1 MTGTHTFILSNIKTE
16 QYDRLM
22 RAVGLS
28 GKVFVPLLS
37 SFACCAGIMTTS
49 AIENPRDRIATIMI
63 APFMSCSA
71 RLPVYTLMIA
81 AFFRATGLRDRN
93 NFFRG
98 RDVER
103 ANSRRLESLNQLV
116 ALSLMVLLC
125 SLVSACQRW
134 RSFGAKPT
142 PGVDPSS

>member
-1 MTGTHTFILSNIKTE
+1 
-16 QYDRLM
+16 
-22 RAVGLS
+22 
-28 GKVFVPLLS
+28 
-37 SFACCAGIMTTS
+37 MTTS

>member
-1 MTGTHTFILSNIKTE
+1 
-16 QYDRLM
+16 
-22 RAVGLS
+22 
-28 GKVFVPLLS
+28 
-37 SFACCAGIMTTS
+37 MTTS

-125 SLVSACQRW
+125 SLVSACHAGD
-134 RSFGAKPT
+134 RSARSQLLASTHLHDWSHVGASLRRLVYYLS
-142 PGVDPSS
+142 GGQLLGLG